1 MAIDPAQSL
10 SSPTEDSPSTQPILG
25 KGWVQ
30 GVALVLI
37 FGFFVMGILVYRTY
51 TASMPMPDKVVTE
64 AGEVLFT
71 GADITRGQEL
81 YQARGLHEYGS
92 VVGHGAYLGPDY
104 TADYLRRATDDVG
117 AQFQARGPW
126 RSAICCRQGLPDQPL
141 RSRHQDSG
149 LHRRTGRRVRPR
161 RPATMRTSSG
171 PSRTRTGCWRT

>member
-10 SSPTEDSPSTQPILG
+10 SPSTEDSPSSQPMIG

-37 FGFFVMGILVYRTY
+37 LGFFVMGILVYRTY
-51 TASMPMPDKVVTE
+51 TASMPMPDKVVT
-64 AGEVLFT
+64 ATGQVLFT
-71 GADITRGQEL
+71 ADDITRGQEL

-117 AQFQARGPW
+117 TQFQDQGVGDPNPPSSGT
-126 RSAICCRQGLPDQPL
+126 SAPTATTPPPRLWSSPT
-141 RSRHQDSG
+141 SRPPHS
-149 LHRRTGRRVRPR
+149 TAS
-161 RPATMRTSSG
+161 PAIMRTSSAR
-171 PSRTRTGCWRT
+171 SRTATDCCRT